1 MGKHKVKG
9 SKREKRKAQRKRRQR
24 RWTLSLLL
32 AAAVAGGYIFWVNG
46 PGASRPPVLTETA
59 PNFTLAADTGRDI
72 SLAEY
77 SGKTPVV
84 VLFYML
90 SN

>member
-1 MGKHKVKG
+1 MGKQKVKG
-9 SKREKRKAQRKRRQR
+9 RKREKRNAQRKRRRR

-32 AAAVAGGYIFWVNG
+32 AAAVAGGYILWVNG
-46 PGASRPPVLTETA
+46 PGASRPPVLADTA
-59 PNFTLAADTGRDI
+59 PSFTLAADNGSDI

-77 SGKTPVV
+77 IGKKPVIL
-84 VLFYML
+84 LFYMF